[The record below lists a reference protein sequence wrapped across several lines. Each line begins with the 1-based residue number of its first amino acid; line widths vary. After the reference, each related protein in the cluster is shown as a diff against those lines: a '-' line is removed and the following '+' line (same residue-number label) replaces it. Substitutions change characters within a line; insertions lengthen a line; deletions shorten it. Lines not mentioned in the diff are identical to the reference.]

1 MNKVAAS
8 TTNSTTTRLRP
19 VIVLAG
25 WLGAQPKWLRRY
37 EQLYQ
42 RLGFRV
48 LRTRIAP
55 PYAVVGEV
63 LKQHQRSPYTA
74 VVKLP
79 VGWPDSYYQREREQQ
94 KPQPE
99 SVQEMAW
106 DILASVIQEQN
117 EEECCFWM
125 FHCFSNGGCFV
136 WERIREILLQQN
148 NDDNLLLLEL
158 RRKLAGVVF
167 DSSPIRELHRL
178 NEALQHCSW
187 MERVA
192 VARHNGW
199 DFLRMQYGDSSIQT
213 RISQRSEKYVNGLR
227 DDPLPIPQLYL
238 YSRDDPLAPATFI
251 DQLVDYRRRT
261 IGRDK
266 IVRRVWDTSM
276 HCGHLLKH
284 PQEYATAVESFVELC
299 TSDHQ
304 HEQQAKSKL

>member
-63 LKQHQRSPYTA
+63 LRQHHRSPNT
-74 VVKLP
+74 VVKVP
-79 VGWPDSYYQREREQQ
+79 VGWPDSYNQRESEQQ
-94 KPQPE
+94 QLE

-106 DILASVIQEQN
+106 EILADVSQEQN
-117 EEECCFWM
+117 KEECCFWM

-167 DSSPIRELHRL
+167 DSCPIKELHRL

-213 RISQRSEKYVNGLR
+213 RISQRSEKYVTEFR

-238 YSRDDPLAPATFI
+238 YSRDDPLAPAHFI

-284 PQEYATAVESFVELC
+284 PQDYSAAVESFVELC
-299 TSDHQ
+299 SSDHQ
-304 HEQQAKSKL
+304 HAKSKL